1 MRLINFWKESDL
13 YFRIGVIL
21 LVVIVFIAALDPLV
35 RRVILGEGVDPLAI
49 GAGGPFEPRSWKH
62 PLGTGRMGRDIFTL
76 TIMGLRYSLIIGVLA
91 GCLATAIGIVFGFVA
106 GYKGG
111 RVDNI
116 LRTITDMFLVVPS
129 WPILVTL
136 SAFILNLSVPMMAVL
151 LAIFSWPFAARTIR
165 AQVASLRERSYV
177 ELAKISG
184 LGDIEIIFQEILPNL
199 LPYLGVG
206 FANSITAAILAEVGM
221 ELLGLGPTKL
231 VTLGLLMNWALGWGV
246 ISMGKPD
253 AILVPSLFLILI
265 FLSLNLI
272 NIGLERRYNPR
283 LRKVTGG

>member
-1 MRLINFWKESDL
+1 MQLRNIWKESDN
-13 YFRIGVIL
+13 YFRVGVIL
-21 LVVIVFIAALDPLV
+21 LAVIVFIAILDPLF
-35 RRVILGEGVDPLAI
+35 RYLILPEGMDPLDI
-49 GAGGPFEPRSWKH
+49 GAGTPFEDRSWQH
-62 PLGTGRMGRDIFTL
+62 PLGTGRMGRDILVL
-76 TIMGLRYSLIIGVLA
+76 TVMGLRYSLLIGFLS
-91 GCLATAIGIVFGFVA
+91 GFLATGIGIVFGFLA

-111 RVDNI
+111 VVDNA
-116 LRTITDMFLVVPS
+116 LRTVTDMFLVVPS

-136 SAFILNLSVPMMAVL
+136 SAFIVSLGVPTMAVL

-165 AQVASLRERSYV
+165 AQVASLRERAYV

-184 LGDIEIIFQEILPNL
+184 LGDLEIIFQEIMPNL

-206 FANSITAAILAEVGM
+206 LANSVTAAILAEVGM
-221 ELLGLGPTKL
+221 ELIGLGPPEL

-253 AILVPSLFLILI
+253 AILVPAILLVLI

-272 NIGLERRYNPR
+272 NIGLERTYNPR
-283 LRKVTGG
+283 LRKITGA